1 METLTHASR
10 ILNLAIIGGGPAG
23 SAAALEARRLGLNV
37 AIWERDHFPR
47 DKVCGEFIS
56 SEAVPLLQTA
66 IPQTVAL
73 GARIECAEFSTDR
86 DVSRTFRLPR
96 PALGLSRRRLDAA
109 LWKAAEAAG
118 VGTHEGESVRKVGK
132 PASLWEVESSAGGV
146 DRAQALIIACGR
158 WWSVEGLSSSAR
170 QTASRTPGEW
180 IGAKAHFAG
189 IPSRSA
195 VEMYFFHG
203 GYCGLAP
210 VEGGACN
217 VCCLVH
223 RERVRERGAKGLAD
237 FAAWLAQ
244 VSRLPALK
252 MRLRMARQVSP
263 VVTTAPVHLEQ
274 RQATQGGALV
284 VGDAAGFLDPFTG
297 EGISMALHGGRLAA
311 QAVAMALAKGFDA
324 ERAAEIY
331 GRRLRR
337 AIRRSYR
344 VAALTRSL
352 MQGPE
357 WLRGL
362 ASAPLP
368 WVGKRLV
375 QETRWRGGREV
386 WLSEASWNIGNGKH
400 PQTTTRDPGSTWH

>member
-1 METLTHASR
+1 METLTPASR

-23 SAAALEARRLGLNV
+23 CAAALEARRLGLSV
-37 AIWERDHFPR
+37 AIWERDRFPR

-56 SEAVPLLQTA
+56 SEALPLLQTA

-73 GARIECAEFSTDR
+73 GARIGCAEFISDR
-86 DVSRTFRLPR
+86 GVSRTFRLPR
-96 PALGLSRRRLDAA
+96 PALGLSRLRLDAA
-109 LWKAAEAAG
+109 LWKASEAAG
-118 VGTHEGESVRKVGK
+118 AGTHEGESVREVGRL
-132 PASLWEVESSAGGV
+132 ASLWEIESSAGGV
-146 DRAQALIIACGR
+146 DRAEALIVACGR
-158 WWSVEGLSSSAR
+158 WWSVEGLSSPAR

-180 IGAKAHFAG
+180 IGTKAHFAG
-189 IPSRSA
+189 IPSRGN
-195 VEMYFFHG
+195 VEMYFFRG

-210 VEGGACN
+210 VEDGACN
-217 VCCLVH
+217 LCCLVH
-223 RERVRERGAKGLAD
+223 RERVRECGAKGLAD
-237 FAAWLAQ
+237 FAVWLAQ
-244 VSRLPALK
+244 VSHLPALE
-252 MRLRMARQVSP
+252 MRLRKAQQVSP

-274 RQATQGGALV
+274 RQATQGGALM

-311 QAVAMALAKGFDA
+311 QAVATALPKGFDG

-331 GRRLRR
+331 GRSLGR
-337 AIRRSYR
+337 AVQRSYTI
-344 VAALTRSL
+344 AALARGV

-386 WLSEASWNIGNGKH
+386 
-400 PQTTTRDPGSTWH
+400 

>member
-1 METLTHASR
+1 MESLTTASR

-23 SAAALEARRLGLNV
+23 SAAALEARRLGLSV
-37 AIWERDHFPR
+37 AIWERDRFPR

-56 SEAVPLLQTA
+56 SEALPLLQTA

-73 GARIECAEFSTDR
+73 GARIGCAEFVSDR
-86 DVSRTFRLPR
+86 GVSRTFRLPR

-132 PASLWEVESSAGGV
+132 PLPGGKQASVWEIESSAGFV
-146 DRAQALIIACGR
+146 HRAQALIIACGR
-158 WWSVEGLSSSAR
+158 WWAVEGLSSPAR
-170 QTASRTPGEW
+170 QAASRTPGDW

-189 IPSRSA
+189 IPSRGA

-210 VEGGACN
+210 IEDGACN

-223 RERVRERGAKGLAD
+223 REGVRKCGANGLVD
-237 FAAWLAQ
+237 FAAWLAH
-244 VSRLPALK
+244 VSRLPALE
-252 MRLRMARQVSP
+252 MRLRKARQVSP

-274 RQATQGGALV
+274 RQATQGGALM

-311 QAVAMALAKGFDA
+311 QAIAMALAKGFDGK
-324 ERAAEIY
+324 RAAEMY
-331 GRRLRR
+331 GRSLGR
-337 AIRRSYR
+337 AVRRSYTI
-344 VAALTRSL
+344 AALARGL

-386 WLSEASWNIGNGKH
+386 
-400 PQTTTRDPGSTWH
+400 

>member
-1 METLTHASR
+1 METLTYASG

-23 SAAALEARRLGLNV
+23 CAAALEARRLGLSV
-37 AIWERDHFPR
+37 AIWERDRFPR

-56 SEAVPLLQTA
+56 SEALPLLQTA
-66 IPQTVAL
+66 IPQTVVL
-73 GARIECAEFSTDR
+73 GASIGCAEFISDR
-86 DVSRTFRLPR
+86 GVSRTFRLPR

-109 LWKAAEAAG
+109 LWKASEAAG
-118 VGTHEGESVRKVGK
+118 ADVHEGESVRKVGRQ
-132 PASLWEVESSAGGV
+132 ASLWEIESVAGNV
-146 DRAQALIIACGR
+146 HRAKALIVACGR
-158 WWSVEGLSSSAR
+158 WWSVEGLSSPAR

-189 IPSRSA
+189 IPSHGN
-195 VEMYFFHG
+195 VEMYFFSG

-210 VEGGACN
+210 IEDGACN
-217 VCCLVH
+217 VCCLVR
-223 RERVRERGAKGLAD
+223 RERVRECGAKGLAD

-244 VSRLPALK
+244 VSHLPALE
-252 MRLRMARQVSP
+252 MRLRKARQVSP

-274 RQATQGGALV
+274 RQATQGGALI

-311 QAVAMALAKGFDA
+311 QAVATALAKGFDG
-324 ERAAEIY
+324 ERAAEIF
-331 GRRLRR
+331 GRSLGR
-337 AIRRSYR
+337 AVRRSYTI
-344 VAALTRSL
+344 AALARGV

-386 WLSEASWNIGNGKH
+386 
-400 PQTTTRDPGSTWH
+400 